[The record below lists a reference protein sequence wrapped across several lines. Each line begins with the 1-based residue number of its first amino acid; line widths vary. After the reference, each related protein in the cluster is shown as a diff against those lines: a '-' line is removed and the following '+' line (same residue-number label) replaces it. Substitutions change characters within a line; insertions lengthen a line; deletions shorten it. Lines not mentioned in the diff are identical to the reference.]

1 MSTSAAHVSFAASVA
16 NTLFLNTT
24 EAWFGLI
31 PVIQG
36 DLSEPERVKLAW
48 VSLKSV
54 DPDNAAKVVE
64 TFHQSAGMPI
74 APLINHMDE
83 AAFWSDMA
91 SSEELEAYCLASF
104 TKMPR
109 GRQAAFLDYVQGR
122 AAA

>member
-1 MSTSAAHVSFAASVA
+1 MSVSAPHISFATSIA
-16 NTLFLNTT
+16 NTLSQNTT

-31 PVIQG
+31 PIIQSNL
-36 DLSEPERVKLAW
+36 DEPERVKLAW
-48 VSLKSV
+48 ISLKTV
-54 DPDNAAKVVE
+54 DPDNAAKVVA
-64 TFHQSAGMPI
+64 TFQQCAGMPI
-74 APLINHMDE
+74 APLFNHMDE

-109 GRQAAFLDYVQGR
+109 GRQAAFLDFVQGR